1 MRLTEKRLFFPEQHV
16 MISTI
21 HGLRYFSEMRTGRYR
36 MHRQCKEGCAQ
47 GGRQCRFSVYD
58 TKGFL
63 KAEGFIFQ
71 KYAGMG
77 EDMEKRFLLVEAD
90 VLPEVFLSVLK
101 AKELLASGAAKNIS
115 AAVKQAGISRSA
127 FYKYKDSIF
136 DADSSRD
143 VTTVTATL
151 LDESGALHNLLEEM
165 YRAGASVVTINQS
178 MPENGTAQ
186 VSVALRTGQMQIDVE
201 QLLSRLRTHR
211 TVVDVRRSSI

>member
-1 MRLTEKRLFFPEQHV
+1 
-16 MISTI
+16 
-21 HGLRYFSEMRTGRYR
+21 
-36 MHRQCKEGCAQ
+36 
-47 GGRQCRFSVYD
+47 
-58 TKGFL
+58 
-63 KAEGFIFQ
+63 
-71 KYAGMG
+71 
-77 EDMEKRFLLVEAD
+77 MEKRFLLVDAE

-151 LDESGALHNLLEEM
+151 LDESGALHDFLEEM

-186 VSVALRTGQMQIDVE
+186 VSVALRTGAMHMEVE
-201 QLLSRLRTHR
+201 QLLGRLRTHR
-211 TVVDVRRSSI
+211 TVVDVRRSTI

>member
-1 MRLTEKRLFFPEQHV
+1 MKCRYAGTAYAGSAEKLVRRTADRAV
-16 MISTI
+16 
-21 HGLRYFSEMRTGRYR
+21 RY
-36 MHRQCKEGCAQ
+36 
-47 GGRQCRFSVYD
+47 YD

-63 KAEGFIFQ
+63 KAEGFVFQ

-211 TVVDVRRSSI
+211 TVVDVRRSTI